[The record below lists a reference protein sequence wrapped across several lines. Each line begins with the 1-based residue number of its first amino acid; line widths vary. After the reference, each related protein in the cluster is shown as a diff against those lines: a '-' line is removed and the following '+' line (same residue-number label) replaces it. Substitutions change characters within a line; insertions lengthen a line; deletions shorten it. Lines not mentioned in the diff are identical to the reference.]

1 MRGYPRSYHM
11 EKNIILQRC
20 IEKRNELLDKYFG
33 LVKEENARI
42 HPETLEEKYTIE
54 TPFDAEDE
62 FFAFLE
68 ELNREVNLSNAKPL
82 SELIDRPLKRDLLN
96 EEYQPAIENAYRKAR
111 EVTLREKILHTNH
124 KDVAYFKG
132 LLKQY
137 TEELLEH
144 LMNDFL
150 ELGDTV

>member
-1 MRGYPRSYHM
+1 M
-11 EKNIILQRC
+11 EKNEILQRC
-20 IEKRNELLDKYFG
+20 IDKRNEVLEKYFG
-33 LVKEENARI
+33 QVQTENASIR
-42 HPETLEEKYTIE
+42 PEILEDKYTRE

-68 ELNREVNLSNAKPL
+68 ELNKEVNPTDARPL
-82 SELIDRPLKRDLLN
+82 SELIDRPLRRDMLN
-96 EEYQPAIENAYRKAR
+96 DEYQPAIENAYRNAK
-111 EVTLREKILHTNH
+111 EITLWEKIRHTNH

-150 ELGDTV
+150 ELGETV